1 MKFKNI
7 KKTSL
12 YGLIGFVSFLIMFF
26 FKAVPFQ
33 VLNIDVSTIPYTVQ
47 SIYLVLLNL
56 LVLTIII
63 ILFKDYLQEAW
74 KDFNKNKFVYFKKYF
89 KYWFF
94 IIAGIIIT
102 NIIITFISGKGLSGN
117 EEEVRETLMS
127 NPIYLW
133 ISAVIIAPFLEEFVF
148 RLSFKNIFN
157 NKWTFILLSGITFGA
172 FHLIGNVGGLI
183 DLLYLIPYSIPGCIF
198 AYILYDS
205 KNIYTTV
212 FLHMFHNG
220 ILTSLEILLLLLG
233 VSIV

>member
-74 KDFNKNKFVYFKKYF
+74 KDFNKNKF
-89 KYWFF
+89 
-94 IIAGIIIT
+94 
-102 NIIITFISGKGLSGN
+102 
-117 EEEVRETLMS
+117 
-127 NPIYLW
+127 IY
-133 ISAVIIAPFLEEFVF
+133 
-148 RLSFKNIFN
+148 
-157 NKWTFILLSGITFGA
+157 
-172 FHLIGNVGGLI
+172 
-183 DLLYLIPYSIPGCIF
+183 YL
-198 AYILYDS
+198 
-205 KNIYTTV
+205 
-212 FLHMFHNG
+212 
-220 ILTSLEILLLLLG
+220 
-233 VSIV
+233 